1 MKKLFFFL
9 IALGVFT
16 AQAQNDS
23 KNLVLIYRDIGETFI
38 DAKKRVIHDCGFF
51 FSSKLLKTN
60 CFDEKKFLED
70 RVCHY
75 IDSLNC
81 TEIISLDSSSYGVS
95 VIMKIKIPVYLISSF
110 IKNECLEVSLGEH
123 SIFQLEMENI
133 TEYEEEKIE
142 DEIMNLHNW
151 LMPKSFN
158 YNLNIGNKIDLDN
171 NKSSWNVPLDVTVTA
186 NDSMMNYLE
195 NFIKELEI
203 ISIKENELKKN
214 ISYGMFPNLVIINF
228 KNKTHQFLLR
238 SKNSLFFLEKFLEQF
253 DKYVSNF
260 EIINNIDT
268 IHGFSSEFIPKYSKK
283 FYSTKELK
291 FNINSLHSDSHLV
304 NSIEINFPSN
314 NEIVAKYSL
323 NYKQRVENLKRQ
335 GSFKIKPFAYESAYL
350 TNGRFDWYE
359 ENSEK

>member
-1 MKKLFFFL
+1 
-9 IALGVFT
+9 LGVFSV
-16 AQAQNDS
+16 QAQNDS
-23 KNLVLIYRDIGETFI
+23 KSLVLIYRDIGETFI
-38 DAKKRVIHDCGFF
+38 DAKKRVIQDCGFF

-60 CFDEKKFLED
+60 CFDEIKFFED
-70 RVCHY
+70 RVYNY
-75 IDSLNC
+75 IDSFNC
-81 TEIISLDSSSYGVS
+81 MEIISLDSSSYGVS
-95 VIMKIKIPVYLISSF
+95 VIMKIKIPVYVISSL
-110 IKNECLEVSLGEH
+110 IKNECLEVNLGDH
-123 SIFQLEMENI
+123 SIFQLELENKI
-133 TEYEEEKIE
+133 TEFEEEKIE

-151 LMPKSFN
+151 LIPKSFN
-158 YNLNIGNKIDLDN
+158 YNFIKGNAIDLGDN
-171 NKSSWNVPLDVTVTA
+171 NSSWNVPLDVTVTG

-203 ISIKENELKKN
+203 ISIKDNELMKN
-214 ISYGMFPNLVIINF
+214 ISYGIFPYVVIINF
-228 KNKTHQFLLR
+228 KNKTHQFFLR
-238 SKNSLFFLEKFLEQF
+238 SKNSFFYLEMFMQQF
-253 DKYVSNF
+253 EKYVSNF

-291 FNINSLHSDSHLV
+291 ININSLNSDSHLV